1 MIFQSLHQQLLY
13 SYHTLCDMAGKM
25 NFERHVVSLGRCSLI
40 SGDYSRAYIR
50 ATTGE
55 PPTAAESCIDE
66 SVSERPSFNSNFN
79 SSFNESNSCFSKR
92 DSVIQWLLQ
101 YKHPNNSWCSKKV
114 IEISAYNTTCFQVG
128 FLLWTHVNHV
138 SVISDLF
145 YKWFTFLT
153 GNACSIILCLHV
165 RQTCLILVSTPSRK
179 Y

>member
-114 IEISAYNTTCFQVG
+114 IGNKCLQHYMFSSRFFTLNARESCQCYF
-128 FLLWTHVNHV
+128 W
-138 SVISDLF
+138 SVLQMVYFSD
-145 YKWFTFLT
+145 
-153 GNACSIILCLHV
+153 
-165 RQTCLILVSTPSRK
+165 RQCM
-179 Y
+179 